1 MKAIILVEKLNK
13 SVNASKPSSEPKQK
27 CLTRL
32 CLTSTQAFHYPML
45 ATAQTYKTDELA
57 HPGDNVL
64 KLFVS
69 VNYNDKL
76 MHDVIQIVKIKLPRN
91 GMSWWSSG

>member
-32 CLTSTQAFHYPML
+32 CLPST
-45 ATAQTYKTDELA
+45 QTYKTDELA